1 MREEAVLFGKTRSLV
16 GIITDPHTVV
26 NAHNHP
32 AIVLLNAGV
41 LHRVGPNRLY
51 VKIARTLASAG
62 FVVLR
67 FDLSG
72 IGDSKARR
80 DNLPSPFEKSAVSE
94 AQQAMDFLATARGV
108 QRFVLMGL
116 CSGADNAFR
125 VACVDSRVVGAVLIS
140 FYAFGT
146 TEYLF
151 HSYSRRL
158 LNYRSW
164 WRLITGKS
172 EIWGILRSR
181 IAKQTR
187 QLNKDW
193 QVPSKEKD
201 ISDLR
206 SMVKRGVDLCFI
218 YPASGPFYYNY
229 RSRLENEVRSL
240 RSHGKIRVEFFSES
254 DHVPTLLSNQELVVK
269 VIHDWA
275 QSMVQSEVYSQ
286 SV

>member
-16 GIITDPHTVV
+16 GIITDPHPVV

-80 DNLPSPFEKSAVSE
+80 DNLPLSFDKSAVSD
-94 AQQAMDFLATARGV
+94 AQEAMDFLTTARGV

-125 VACVDSRVVGAVLIS
+125 VACVDSRVVGAVLIN
-140 FYAFGT
+140 FYAVGT

-151 HSYSRRL
+151 HSHSRRL

-172 EIWGILRSR
+172 EIWSILRSK

-187 QLNKDW
+187 QLNKDLV
-193 QVPSKEKD
+193 VPSMEKV
-201 ISDLR
+201 IADLR
-206 SMVKRGVDLCFI
+206 SLVNRGVDLCFI
-218 YPASGPFYYNY
+218 YSASGPALYNY
-229 RSRLENEVRSL
+229 RSRFENEVRSL
-240 RSHGKIRVEFFSES
+240 RSHGKLRVEFFSES
-254 DHVPTLLSNQELVVK
+254 DHALTLLSDQESVVK

-275 QSMVQSEVYSQ
+275 HTVQTEVYSQ